1 MPYILDMRQL
11 ISTLQLVL
19 FLSCFPPL
27 DNAEDGKETKP
38 VLIAIANNG
47 FYFQEY
53 ADPRLAL
60 EESGLTVVVTAGD
73 PGTAIP
79 HSNTGQPPGLSGD
92 TPVDLPFNE
101 VDPGDYSALVISGG
115 WGATNYYYA
124 FTGTLDSPSWAPD
137 PSESNEINNLI
148 NAFLD
153 QNKYVMGV
161 CNGVNV
167 LSWARRGGN
176 SVLDGRTVSAPY
188 LDTPAM
194 TYEGMHYP
202 SGLVMHSFAS
212 DNGAIVAAQN
222 SVGDPSSNLDDV
234 SVDGLI
240 ITVQDNNSAYFGG
253 QALASRL

>member
-101 VDPGDYSALVISGG
+101 VDPGDLFGSRDFRRLGCDKLLLCLYRYFRQSFLG
-115 WGATNYYYA
+115 
-124 FTGTLDSPSWAPD
+124 TGP
-137 PSESNEINNLI
+137 
-148 NAFLD
+148 
-153 QNKYVMGV
+153 Q
-161 CNGVNV
+161 
-167 LSWARRGGN
+167 
-176 SVLDGRTVSAPY
+176 
-188 LDTPAM
+188 
-194 TYEGMHYP
+194 
-202 SGLVMHSFAS
+202 
-212 DNGAIVAAQN
+212 
-222 SVGDPSSNLDDV
+222 
-234 SVDGLI
+234 
-240 ITVQDNNSAYFGG
+240 
-253 QALASRL
+253 